1 MLLKDLIRS
10 YDITRDPC
18 VNWSWAAE
26 SATIPYVEYSISN
39 RTVSV
44 SLNHY
49 YCLLQVTGGRS
60 IWLYLQLQVTVKVT
74 VYSSGLKWQKAEW
87 SLETKSITWGIV
99 YCIARF
105 TKLSDWTDGQPP
117 QFWRNVIQNES
128 STSIKWTFGY
138 QQSQSKSLRLNT
150 CHLEKARFVP
160 FARPR
165 LIFCPWSFKRL
176 CKWLCDRPNLKMCK
190 GDFWKGN
197 NAGWWE
203 GTKL

>member
-60 IWLYLQLQVTVKVT
+60 I
-74 VYSSGLKWQKAEW
+74 
-87 SLETKSITWGIV
+87 
-99 YCIARF
+99 
-105 TKLSDWTDGQPP
+105 
-117 QFWRNVIQNES
+117 
-128 STSIKWTFGY
+128 
-138 QQSQSKSLRLNT
+138 
-150 CHLEKARFVP
+150 
-160 FARPR
+160 
-165 LIFCPWSFKRL
+165 
-176 CKWLCDRPNLKMCK
+176 
-190 GDFWKGN
+190 
-197 NAGWWE
+197 
-203 GTKL
+203 